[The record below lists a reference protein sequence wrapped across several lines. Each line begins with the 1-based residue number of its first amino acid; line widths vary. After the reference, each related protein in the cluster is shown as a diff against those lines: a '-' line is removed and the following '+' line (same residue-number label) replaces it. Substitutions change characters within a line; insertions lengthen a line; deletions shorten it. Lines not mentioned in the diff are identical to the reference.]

1 MTGTAAVAVVA
12 AIAVTAVTAV
22 TAVAAVATVAAATLA
37 IRPNTRHCNEFS
49 CKSDEIP
56 GLVFSIRQFV
66 AGFDGQSRLRTESV
80 GAVLTDTDET
90 R

>member
-1 MTGTAAVAVVA
+1 MSGTAAVAVVA
-12 AIAVTAVTAV
+12 AIVVI
-22 TAVAAVATVAAATLA
+22 AVAAVSAVALV
-37 IRPNTRHCNEFS
+37 IRPSTRRCNEFS